1 MRATREGYATAITE
15 LAKENPNVVGLT
27 ADLGG
32 STGIAKIAEVDPS
45 RYFQIGIAEANM
57 VDIAAGMACVGKIPF
72 ASTFAM
78 FGSGR
83 AWESFRNSV
92 AYPKLNVKLACTHSG
107 LGVGED
113 GASHQALED
122 IALTRVI
129 PNVTVVVPADFEASR
144 AATHAVAA
152 LNGPVY
158 LRLGRAKV
166 ADIYEEGQSGFELG
180 KGIVLN
186 EGSDVALVCCGP
198 LVGMAIQ
205 AFEMLKEEGIS
216 ATVVDMHTIKPLDEA
231 LLGRLAGSCGAF
243 VTGEEHNVIGGL
255 GAAVAEY
262 LSKHAP
268 CPIEMV
274 GTQDTFG
281 ESGPHEAL
289 WEKYGL
295 TPQAL
300 VDAAKRAISRKAK

>member
-1 MRATREGYATAITE
+1 MRATREGYGKAITE
-15 LAKENPNVVGLT
+15 LAEKNPKVVGLT

-32 STGIAKIAEVDPS
+32 STQVAKIASVDES

-57 VDIAAGMACVGKIPF
+57 VDVAAGMACVGKIPF

-122 IALTRVI
+122 IAITRAI
-129 PNVTVVVPADFEASR
+129 PNVTVVVPADYESSR
-144 AATHAVAA
+144 AATHAVAE
-152 LNGPVY
+152 LDGPVY

-166 ADIYEEGQSGFELG
+166 EDIYEEGQSGFELG
-180 KGIVLN
+180 KGNVLN
-186 EGSDVALVCCGP
+186 EGTDVALVCCGP
-198 LVGMAIQ
+198 LVGMAIE
-205 AFEMLKEEGIS
+205 AMETLREEGIS
-216 ATVVDMHTIKPLDEA
+216 ACVVDMHTVKPLDGQ
-231 LLGRLAGSCGAF
+231 LLSRLAESCGAF
-243 VTGEEHNVIGGL
+243 VTGEEHNILGGL
-255 GAAVAEY
+255 GSSVAEF
-262 LSKHAP
+262 LGQNHP

-274 GTQDTFG
+274 GTKDTFG
-281 ESGPHEAL
+281 ESGKHEDL

-295 TPQAL
+295 TATAL
-300 VDAAKRAISRKAK
+300 VEGAKRAISRKA